1 MARARRTDTTHY
13 TNSELLTRNEAAQYL
28 GVSPNTLA
36 IWSCTGR
43 YDLPFVKV
51 GRLAKYQRS
60 TLDHFL
66 QRRTKH
72 WDGTETG
79 RADRPCVAPAYTPSK
94 KAPAVRPQEV
104 EFREVRLVEPRREE
118 DLPPSNG
125 VLEIALPS
133 GITLRLPAGC
143 SPDFLASVIAT
154 LEKS

>member
-1 MARARRTDTTHY
+1 MARARKADRHQDGDV
-13 TNSELLTRNEAAQYL
+13 LLTRNEAAEYL

-51 GRLAKYQRS
+51 GRLAKYQKS
-60 TLDHFL
+60 TLDQFL

-79 RADRPCVAPAYTPSK
+79 RADRPSK
-94 KAPAVRPQEV
+94 PREVRPQEF
-104 EFREVRLVEPRREE
+104 EFREVRLVEPRRLEN
-118 DLPPSNG
+118 LPPSNG
-125 VLEIALPS
+125 VLEIVLPS
-133 GITLRLPAGC
+133 GITLRLPGGS
-143 SPDFLASVIAT
+143 SPDFLASVITT